1 LISLFTI
8 LHKLVSTRRG
18 ISISINF
25 CCYFDS
31 VLASLFSFF

>member
-18 ISISINF
+18 ISISIR
-25 CCYFDS
+25 Y
-31 VLASLFSFF
+31 